1 MLRHRGVRGVA
12 PVQPGDGGDVP
23 RRPEVCLLGQL
34 PSYRESIRDYR
45 GLPVPKIRR
54 EPTMIVAA
62 YRRLLAFLFQL
73 LVIFIRFCMSR
84 GNTKKKV

>member
-1 MLRHRGVRGVA
+1 
-12 PVQPGDGGDVP
+12 
-23 RRPEVCLLGQL
+23 
-34 PSYRESIRDYR
+34 
-45 GLPVPKIRR
+45 
-54 EPTMIVAA
+54 MIVAA